1 MQKRGLPEAL
11 SAKLGQLPARP
22 GCYIYYGDPGEVL
35 YVGKAVNLRNRVRSY
50 FQASAKHAARI
61 QRLVHRTRDLEWFV
75 VDSELEALVLEC
87 NLIKRHRPP
96 FNVRLRDDKSYPFV
110 VVTKEPFPRV
120 LFTRNPRKGQGRVFG
135 PYSSAYAVRDT
146 LRLLHRV
153 FPLIP
158 CGKSWSGRAEQKPCL
173 YYHMAQ
179 CLGPCAGLADKAE
192 YASVIAQVEN
202 ILRGKEESLIAR
214 IEAEMAEAAE
224 ATEFERA
231 ATLRDRAAALR
242 QITERQK
249 VLSSEGMD
257 RDVVAVVKDERMA
270 AVQMMFV
277 RNGKLIGQRQFVL
290 DGAAERSAGELV
302 QEFLKQYY
310 TEAPEVPREVL
321 LPVEFEE
328 RRIVEQWLR
337 QRRGSAVTLEV
348 PQGGEALSLVDLA
361 AQNATESLRVFAS
374 ELADREAWAEEAASG
389 LAEALGLG
397 APPSRI
403 EGFDISNTQGT
414 APVASMVVSIEG
426 SPAKSEY
433 RRFRVKWSPESPDD
447 FAMMREVVTRRLR
460 AHLDGD
466 PKFAQL
472 PDLMLIDGGKGQLGA
487 ALAARAALGM
497 QVPMAGLAKR
507 QEIVFVAGPDGGY
520 REVVLPVGSPPLSL
534 LTRLRDEAHRFALS
548 YHRKLR
554 DKRAHGSVLDE
565 IPGIGPRRRRM
576 LLRSFGSIAAIR
588 NATVAEIAAVPTL
601 TERQARTVHEHLN
614 SE

>member
-487 ALAARAALGM
+487 ALAARDALGM